1 MLICFQAVYL
11 DKSLPTE
18 VRYLAIIQLKNGI
31 DKYWRRT
38 TANTIAKEEK
48 AAIRSHLLEGG
59 IGEADMNL
67 ALQNALV
74 VSKVVRIDYP
84 VDWPDVLADLIK
96 ILRTANQSNQL
107 HLRRALLILLQVV
120 KELATA
126 RMRQSQTSLKSV
138 TPEIVFL
145 LSQIYETK
153 ITQWLGFLKG
163 SGDNEGGAMD
173 AMENSLLAFRIIRR
187 LLIVG
192 YEYPNHDKTVQDMW
206 NKYQDQFGAF
216 IDMISQEPSVL
227 GSPAKELI
235 EQHATQYSK
244 LHVQMARLHPAA
256 FVLLPNSLPLVR
268 AYWGLVSKFGESYG
282 SKTQDFSVKALKD
295 DDGSKSARP
304 AMERLC
310 LKGLTI
316 FRACMKM
323 AFIPAQSF
331 KYRTPEVKAEQ
342 QQAVTIVKTELLTD
356 DLVSHMA
363 SEIVTKFFV
372 FRQVDLEAWE
382 EDDDEWEV
390 REEGGGDTWEFEL
403 RPCAEKLFMDLVINF
418 KHLLV
423 QPLLGFFVSVA
434 GTDHGSVVTKDAV
447 YTAMGLSAPVIY
459 QSFDFDAFLTSTLVN
474 DVQQTGPGYKVLRR
488 RIAILIGQ
496 WITIKVS
503 EANRPLVYQIFQHML
518 KTEDETNDYVVRV
531 TAARQFKTVVDD
543 FTFNAEGFLPYAPD
557 ILGRIMALIQDVE
570 NTETKLAILETIRA
584 LAIRLEMHI
593 VPFADQIVSILPG
606 LWEASGEEHLL
617 KQAILSILSTL
628 VASMKE
634 QSQRYNSMILP
645 LIQRAVEPDSE
656 MQIYLLEEALD
667 LWSTILAQTPSP
679 APPDV
684 LALTESAFPLLEMG
698 SDNLRVVL
706 NIVESYILLAPEAM
720 LSDTVRLRILSYM
733 ASILGVSKRDL
744 AGQVTTIV
752 ENMILAAQTLGDTD
766 GVALIAKD
774 LHESGYIE
782 KILEGLHD
790 AWEANQTIGPSRK
803 YPKVDDVIRTDYFT
817 ILGRIVFGSPTV
829 FISMLSTVGNVNDI
843 WRWLSAEW
851 FRHFDSMANIDR
863 QKLSCLALTR
873 LLEQELPITPQ
884 LLEMLQDY
892 FAMWAMVINEMISGR
907 DDGGDNLVW
916 EPTEGSEYEGPEEVR
931 VRLHGD
937 RDPVHTIHT
946 FQFVQQR
953 LAALV
958 EMVGGQE
965 QFQKNWL
972 VNIDKDVLDGY
983 QNLGVQ
989 REID

>member
-1 MLICFQAVYL
+1 MYL

-31 DKYWRRT
+31 DKYWRKT

-48 AAIRSHLLEGG
+48 VAIRSRLLEGG

-74 VSKVVRIDYP
+74 ISKVVRIDYP
-84 VDWPDVLADLIK
+84 QDWPDALADLIK
-96 ILRTANQSNQL
+96 TLRTANESNQL

-145 LSQIYETK
+145 LNEIYVSK
-153 ITQWLGFLKG
+153 VAKWLGFFKG
-163 SGDNEGGAMD
+163 SGDDEGGAMD
-173 AMENSLLAFRIIRR
+173 AMENSLFTFKIIRR
-187 LLIVG
+187 LLVVG
-192 YEYPNHDKTVQDMW
+192 YDYPNHDKAVQDMW
-206 NKYQDQFGAF
+206 GIYQDQFGTF
-216 IDMISQEPSVL
+216 VDTISQDPPIL
-227 GSPAKELI
+227 GSPAKELV
-235 EQHATQYSK
+235 EQHAIQYSK
-244 LHVQMARLHPAA
+244 LHVQMAQVHPAA
-256 FVLLPNSLPLVR
+256 FILLPNTLPLVR
-268 AYWGLVSKFGESYG
+268 AYWRLISKFGESYG
-282 SKTQDFSVKALKD
+282 SKSQDFSAKALEND
-295 DDGSKSARP
+295 DKTKNDRP
-304 AMERLC
+304 AMEKLS

-316 FRACMKM
+316 LRACMKM

-342 QQAVTIVKTELLTD
+342 QLAVTSIKTELFID
-356 DLVSHMA
+356 DLVSEIA
-363 SEIVTKFFV
+363 SVIVTKFFV
-372 FRQVDLEAWE
+372 FRQIDLEAWE
-382 EDDDEWEV
+382 EDEDEWEI

-423 QPLLGFFVSVA
+423 QPLLGFFMSVA
-434 GTDHGSVVTKDAV
+434 GADQGNVVTKDAV
-447 YTAMGLSAPVIY
+447 YTAMGLSAAVVHE
-459 QSFDFDAFLTSTLVN
+459 SFDFDAFLTSTLVN

-518 KTEDETNDYVVRV
+518 KKEDETNDYVVRV
-531 TAARQFKTVVDD
+531 TAARQFRYVVDD
-543 FTFNAEGFLPYAPD
+543 FTFNTEGFLPYAPD
-557 ILGRIMALIQDVE
+557 ILGRIMALIQEVE
-570 NTETKLAILETIRA
+570 NTETKLAVLETIRA
-584 LAIRLEMHI
+584 LAVRLDTHI
-593 VPFADQIVSILPG
+593 SPFADQIVSILPG
-606 LWEASGEEHLL
+606 LWEDSGEEHLL

-628 VASMKE
+628 VSSMRE
-634 QSQRYNSMILP
+634 QSQRYHSLILP
-645 LIQRAVEPDSE
+645 LIQRAVAPDSE

-684 LALTESAFPLLEMG
+684 LALTESAFPLLEIG

-720 LSDTVRLRILSYM
+720 LGDAVRLKIVSYM

-752 ENMILAAQTLGDTD
+752 ENMILAAQALGNSD

-774 LHESGYIE
+774 LHESGYAE

-803 YPKVDDVIRTDYFT
+803 YPKVDDVVRTDYFT
-817 ILGRIVFGSPTV
+817 ILARIAFGSPTV
-829 FISMLSTVGNVNDI
+829 FVSMLSAVGNVNDV
-843 WRWLSAEW
+843 WVWLSSEW

-884 LLEMLQDY
+884 LLEKLQDY
-892 FAMWAMVINEMISGR
+892 FSMWTMVIGEMISGQE
-907 DDGGDNLVW
+907 DGGDNLVW
-916 EPTEGSEYEGPEEVR
+916 EPTEGNEYEGPEEVR
-931 VRLHGD
+931 RRLHSD
-937 RDPVHTIHT
+937 RDPVHTVHT

-953 LAALV
+953 LGALV
-958 EMVGGQE
+958 NMVGGQE
-965 QFQKNWL
+965 EFQKNWL
-972 VNIDKDVLDGY
+972 VNVDKDILDGY
-983 QNLGVQ
+983 QHLGAQ